1 MAQDAVN
8 HRVYQSSTMTASV
21 APHRSLKKLHF
32 MLEAFPSNVLHTCAE
47 AAKET

>member
-21 APHRSLKKLHF
+21 ARTAVSKKLHF